1 MCFSFLF
8 FSYNSIYFDIKTYF
22 FFSELFQQSYETSSV
37 FGAWKLSS
45 QFLRQFLPR
54 FKFRSKLRL
63 QSPVGSPVT
72 LWVEITI
79 IWLDMDI
86 ADTTIQEVIHLL
98 HEKISTKMEPYD
110 PPPPVVFHLQF
121 IYYLS
126 HGHFFFWGGTA
137 SVTWC

>member
-8 FSYNSIYFDIKTYF
+8 FSYNSIYFDINTYF
-22 FFSELFQQSYETSSV
+22 FFCELFQKSYETSSV

-45 QFLRQFLPR
+45 QFLHQFLPR

-79 IWLDMDI
+79 IWSDMDI
-86 ADTTIQEVIHLL
+86 AGTTIRKLL
-98 HEKISTKMEPYD
+98 IYCMKRLAPKWSIKE
-110 PPPPVVFHLQF
+110 PPVVFHLQYIF
-121 IYYLS
+121 YLS
-126 HGHFFFWGGTA
+126 HGHFSGGGGTA